1 MQSDGANAVP
11 VTTVRDVS
19 RLKNRRA
26 IHKRTITIILNKL
39 KELHQ
44 NNTLTATFV
53 KKQIAVI
60 DTELRTIK
68 DFDVLIIDSMTE
80 SGAANTDTELD
91 AQAEYHL
98 NISLSLDQFEPFLIS
113 NPETPVKFADIL
125 SKIDNSE
132 GKPPPLQ
139 CGTFSGEEKDKFAFY
154 NFLTQFKN
162 VIGSRANL
170 TNSAKLSYLIG
181 YLQGYAL
188 KVVNHLLINNVN
200 YEIALKLLEEEFLD
214 IDYIV
219 DQTYKNVLS
228 ARPKFKS
235 ETEFIYI
242 KEYINEIR
250 SYLYELK
257 NEGLDFLQ
265 DDTPGNSL
273 MSHIVFNKLPN
284 NFKRELI
291 TRVKKNY
298 PSLQD
303 IFDNYLD
310 IIRIL
315 DIMSRTNKDFKKF
328 ESTKAVKSYKDK
340 TNEASTSKSLH
351 NFKTQSVRPK
361 EFNKHPSRLCK
372 LCSATDHSMG
382 ACNFF
387 STYEDRIRKLRGL
400 SLCVYCAG
408 AHDSEIC
415 YGKAGKL
422 KQACKFCQSRN
433 HISPLCP
440 NNSNRTKEVSNNHLC
455 LGHRTSDPFYLL
467 PTMTLELTYNKSR
480 LKVRCLIDTGSQRSY
495 ISARAASK
503 LCHDMD
509 RFYELDYEIHTYIGN
524 GSKRLKQ
531 FLLGVNIE
539 GTVINMPV
547 LVDDSLKLQ
556 YEVPG
561 MNDAVQNLKYN
572 FMLAD
577 ESFYTQRDHSL
588 FDLDFL
594 LGVDFFQFASN
605 ISVSPYMNGNLLMYN
620 DRAIPFG
627 NVRNFMVKQQISK
640 LITEFKEPLSET
652 EIKLTK
658 QEETLVNFVLDPCK
672 SYFNPLDS
680 ILTDSEVENGLENL
694 FKFES
699 LGIKSDDSEMIDFDK
714 ELIKKFEDGISYKDG
729 HYFIDLPWYQD
740 KVNLVPSNHNI
751 ALKVLSRVTSQLQK
765 SGLISK
771 YEEVFDKQLEND
783 IIEEI
788 EVSPKDYDKYVW
800 LPHRPIVKT
809 EEQVTTKIRPVFNCS
824 LKIDKELPSLNEAA
838 YPGLDMMSSLLK
850 LMLNFRT
857 NKYVLISDIKQA
869 FLMIRLKSEF
879 DKNKFCFFLEER

>member
-1 MQSDGANAVP
+1 MASGGTE
-11 VTTVRDVS
+11 TTVRDIPKL
-19 RLKNRRA
+19 RNRRGT
-26 IHKRTITIILNKL
+26 HKRSITIILNKL

-44 NNTLTATFV
+44 SKTLTASFA
-53 KKQIAVI
+53 KKQITAI
-60 DTELRTIK
+60 DLEIGSIK
-68 DFDVLIIDSMTE
+68 QFDDLIIDSMTE
-80 SGAANTDTELD
+80 TGAANIDSELD

-98 NISLSLDQFEPFLIS
+98 NISLDLDQFESYLIS
-113 NPETPVKFADIL
+113 QPEPPSKIIDIL
-125 SKIDNSE
+125 SKMDNSE

-188 KVVNHLLINNVN
+188 KVVNHLLINNDN
-200 YEIALKLLEEEFLD
+200 YEVALKLLEDEFLD

-219 DQTYKNVLS
+219 DQTYKNILA

-235 ETEFIYI
+235 ETEFINI
-242 KEYINEIR
+242 KEYVNEIR

-257 NEGLDFLQ
+257 NQGFNFLEG
-265 DDTPGNSL
+265 DTPGNSL

-303 IFDNYLD
+303 IFEHYLD

-315 DIMSRTNKDFKKF
+315 DIMSRTNKDFRKF
-328 ESTKAVKSYKDK
+328 ESTKSSKVYKDK

-351 NFKTQSVRPK
+351 NFETQSVRPK
-361 EFNKHPSRLCK
+361 EFSKNPSRLCK

-382 ACNFF
+382 GCNFF
-387 STYEDRIRKLRGL
+387 STYEDRIRKLRSL

-422 KQACKFCQSRN
+422 KQACKFCQNRT

-440 NNSNRTKEVSNNHLC
+440 KNSSKKVSNNHLC

-467 PTMTLELTYNKSR
+467 PTTTLELTYNKSK

-503 LCHDMD
+503 LCYDID

-531 FLLGVNIE
+531 FLLGVKIE

-561 MNDAVQNLKYN
+561 MNEAVQNLKYN

-577 ESFYTQRDHSL
+577 ESFYTERDHSL

-605 ISVSPYMNGNLLMYN
+605 ISVLPYMNGNLLMY
-620 DRAIPFG
+620 DDKVIPFG
-627 NVRNFMVKQQISK
+627 NVRNFMSKQQVTK
-640 LITEFKEPLSET
+640 LITEFKESIDEH
-652 EIKLTK
+652 EVKLTK
-658 QEETLVNFVLDPCK
+658 REETLVNFVLEPCK

-699 LGIKSDDSEMIDFDK
+699 LGIKADNSEMIDFDK
-714 ELIKKFEDGISYKDG
+714 ELVKKFEDGITYKDG
-729 HYFIDLPWYQD
+729 HYCIDLPWYQD

-751 ALKVLSRVTSQLQK
+751 ALKVLSKVTSQLQK
-765 SGLISK
+765 NR
-771 YEEVFDKQLEND
+771 FDK
-783 IIEEI
+783 
-788 EVSPKDYDKYVW
+788 
-800 LPHRPIVKT
+800 
-809 EEQVTTKIRPVFNCS
+809 
-824 LKIDKELPSLNEAA
+824 
-838 YPGLDMMSSLLK
+838 
-850 LMLNFRT
+850 
-857 NKYVLISDIKQA
+857 
-869 FLMIRLKSEF
+869 
-879 DKNKFCFFLEER
+879 